1 MLKRLIRRARRVL
14 VADVLAEQARILAE
28 IAALRAQLAA
38 RDQQFEAVLLT
49 LALAKAAPSRPQ
61 DNNNSSNAAAYTA
74 MEWAAE

>member
-1 MLKRLIRRARRVL
+1 MLKRLIRRARRAL

-49 LALAKAAPSRPQ
+49 LALAKSAPQ
-61 DNNNSSNAAAYTA
+61 DNSNSSNAAAYTA